1 MVILPALRCCRVEV
15 RAVFAPT
22 LIPSSLRIRVQV
34 RTPTQ
39 TRMSSTV
46 TLNST
51 RTMQHSSSRRNPS
64 LYRLALVRSAS
75 TDSQVSAGQKKT
87 LQPSSP
93 GAENKGGV
101 YYEDIDQ
108 KFAELQ
114 NLPREQRM
122 RMTPDRDEIVE
133 EGHDSISDRVV
144 PKWPLSKE
152 SFPTLPLHL
161 IRTPRVGPNL
171 SFRELI
177 IMLETSKE
185 SEVLLYQAEPHRLYF
200 IVLYSLAFVFAVYG
214 LIFIDW
220 ALRESYDIY
229 INNYDDLPPVHNL
242 VWLGIRSLVSLA
254 IFAIPAV
261 AAYAFIMM
269 PTRIIRRMHYLPAR
283 RSSEAHVKFVV
294 HPLIPRT
301 ASPVITVPV
310 SQLDRGKNPGKT
322 KVWTGDGL
330 YGTAS
335 RSQFMVFLFE
345 KGKRIPWIVDR
356 QGWFW
361 GDGRVWDILFGKE
374 SIEEA
379 ERGLSGDDLIKI
391 EQRKQ
396 KQEQKAIKAK
406 RQPRGFKELPKK

>member
-1 MVILPALRCCRVEV
+1 MVILPALRCCRAEV

-22 LIPSSLRIRVQV
+22 LTSSSLRIRIQL

-46 TLNST
+46 TFNST
-51 RTMQHSSSRRNPS
+51 WTMQQSSSRRNPS
-64 LYRLALVRSAS
+64 LYRLPLVRSAS
-75 TDSQVSAGQKKT
+75 SDSQVSARQQKT
-87 LQPSSP
+87 PQPSSP
-93 GAENKGGV
+93 GTAKKGGV

-177 IMLETSKE
+177 MMLETSKE
-185 SEVLLYQAEPHRLYF
+185 PEVLLYQAEPHRLYF

-229 INNYDDLPPVHNL
+229 IKYVPSRHFLYF
-242 VWLGIRSLVSLA
+242 SL
-254 IFAIPAV
+254 FA
-261 AAYAFIMM
+261 
-269 PTRIIRRMHYLPAR
+269 
-283 RSSEAHVKFVV
+283 
-294 HPLIPRT
+294 LI
-301 ASPVITVPV
+301 
-310 SQLDRGKNPGKT
+310 
-322 KVWTGDGL
+322 
-330 YGTAS
+330 
-335 RSQFMVFLFE
+335 
-345 KGKRIPWIVDR
+345 
-356 QGWFW
+356 
-361 GDGRVWDILFGKE
+361 
-374 SIEEA
+374 
-379 ERGLSGDDLIKI
+379 LSY
-391 EQRKQ
+391 
-396 KQEQKAIKAK
+396 
-406 RQPRGFKELPKK
+406 